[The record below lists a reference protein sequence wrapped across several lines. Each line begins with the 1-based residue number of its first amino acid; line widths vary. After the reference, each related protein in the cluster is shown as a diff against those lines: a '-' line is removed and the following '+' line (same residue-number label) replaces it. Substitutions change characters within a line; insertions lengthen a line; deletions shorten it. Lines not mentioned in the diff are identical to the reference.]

1 MKKICLLATGGT
13 IASESGANGL
23 HPQVTAKHM
32 LRMLPELKEFCCLE
46 YQELMSLDSSN
57 LLPEHWQ
64 RMAGAVAE
72 LRQQFDGFVISHG
85 TDTMAYTASALYY
98 ILENI
103 DRPVILTGAQIPI
116 EDPRTDGKRNLLTA
130 FRAAASERAGV
141 YLAFDGRI
149 IAGNRVKKLYT
160 ENFSAFLS
168 INVKP
173 AGYMSGSR
181 ISWTATEHQAK
192 GVFQLHDTLDTKV
205 FVLKLLPGMDP
216 EILTALADRGYHA
229 IIIEGYGSGGVP
241 TADSPKNFLPAI
253 EYAVKKGI
261 IIVCTTQCIYDGVH
275 LDRYEVGVLAE
286 KAGAI
291 SGGNLTIEALVAK
304 LMVLL
309 VETREREDIQKALL
323 EE

>member
-13 IASESGANGL
+13 IASEAGDNGL
-23 HPQVTAKHM
+23 RPQVAADKM
-32 LRMLPELKEFCCLE
+32 LRLLPELKEICSLE
-46 YQELMSLDSSN
+46 YRELMSLDSSN

-64 RMAGAVAE
+64 RMASAVAE
-72 LRQQFDGFVISHG
+72 LREEFDGFVISHG

-103 DRPVILTGAQIPI
+103 DKPVVLTGAQIPI

-130 FRAAASERAGV
+130 FRAAASGRAGV

-149 IAGNRVKKLYT
+149 IQGNRVKKLYT

-173 AGYMSGSR
+173 AGYMSGSKV
-181 ISWTATEHQAK
+181 SWTAAAPAARGAFRFHEQ
-192 GVFQLHDTLDTKV
+192 LDTRV
-205 FVLKLLPGMDP
+205 FVLKLIPGMDP
-216 EILTALADRGYHA
+216 EILMALADRGYHA

-241 TADSPKNFLPAI
+241 TGDSPKNFLPAI
-253 EYAVKKGI
+253 EYAAQRGVI
-261 IIVCTTQCIYDGVH
+261 MVCTTQCIYDGVH

-291 SGGNLTIEALVAK
+291 SGGDLTIEALAAR

-309 VETREREDIQKALL
+309 PQTRDREAIKKQLL
-323 EE
+323 E